1 MLDFNATVKNPED
14 LIFSLDIGTRT
25 VIGIVGIYEDEKF
38 KVLES
43 CIKEHNKR
51 NMYDGQIHDIEGVT
65 KIVKEV
71 KEELEEKLELPLK
84 KVSIAAA
91 GRALKTSRIRIDKEI
106 DKTVE
111 ISNNMIEALELEAAQ
126 KSQELIDEEKSKNDL
141 KYYCIG
147 YSVVNYY
154 LDDSFIENLEGH
166 KGEKI
171 GVDLLAT
178 FLPQV
183 VIDSLYVVVNRAGL
197 EVSNITL
204 EPIAAINVAIK
215 ENLRLLNLALVDIGA
230 GTSDIAITKDGTIM
244 AYAMTATAGDELT
257 ESLAR
262 AYLLDFDS
270 SEKLKINLNKENT
283 HEFSDIVGVKYKL
296 TTEEIISN
304 IENEIDKLAK
314 EISEKIIEYNG
325 KAPSAVFLVGGS
337 SQIPTLNEH
346 IANCLG
352 LPIERVAIRDISFIE
367 NVEGIEDEL
376 KGPDIVTPI
385 GIAMEGV
392 NSKYKNFIQIYI
404 NGEEI
409 RVFNTENIKVSDV
422 LILIGYNPRKLIP
435 QRGEDFIY
443 YVNGKKKLIKGELG
457 KPAEIYVN
465 GTFANLNTELKDR
478 DFIDLRDSTKG
489 DKKILYL
496 YDCIPKSKVIV
507 LNNEE
512 VNLIRELRINGLKTE
527 GNVII
532 KEGDRVDYFEIKTV
546 YELVEY
552 MNMNIHDLKIYRNS
566 KEVDLYT
573 ELKNGDMLTIGTQNG
588 TSNIKDSQ
596 REICL
601 SINGKERIFQY
612 KKKEFVFVDIFNY
625 IDFDLSKPR
634 GKLVLKL
641 NERDAEYLERLK
653 DGDMIEVYWE
663 N

>member
-1 MLDFNATVKNPED
+1 MSDFNTTVKNIED

-38 KVLES
+38 KVLAS
-43 CIKEHNKR
+43 CVKEHNKR

-71 KEELEEKLELPLK
+71 KEELEGKLKLPLK
-84 KVSIAAA
+84 RVSIAAA

-111 ISNNMIEALELEAAQ
+111 INNNMIEALELEAAQ
-126 KSQELIDEEKSKNDL
+126 KSQELIDEEKNKNDL

-230 GTSDIAITKDGTIM
+230 GTSDIAITKDGTIV

-270 SEKLKINLNKENT
+270 SEKLKISLNKENI

-296 TTEEIISN
+296 TTEEIISS
-304 IENEIDKLAK
+304 IENEIDKLAR

-325 KAPSAVFLVGGS
+325 KSPSAVFLVGGS
-337 SQIPTLNEH
+337 SQIPTLSEH

-352 LPIERVAIRDISFIE
+352 LPKERVVIRDISFIE
-367 NVEGIEDEL
+367 NIEGIEDGL

-392 NSKYKNFIQIYI
+392 NNEYKNFIQIYI

-409 RVFNTENIKVSDV
+409 RVFNTENIKVADV
-422 LILIGYNPRKLIP
+422 LILIGYNPRNLIP

-443 YVNGKKKLIKGELG
+443 YLNGEKKLVKGDMG

-465 GTFANLNTELKDR
+465 GRLANLNTELKNK
-478 DFIDLRDSTKG
+478 DFIDLVDSTKG
-489 DKKILYL
+489 SKKTLYL

-512 VNLIRELRINGLKTE
+512 VNLIGELRINGVKIEKNTIL
-527 GNVII
+527 
-532 KEGDRVDYFEIKTV
+532 KEGDRIEYFEINTI
-546 YELVEY
+546 YELLKY
-552 MNMNIHDLKIYRNS
+552 MNIDTHDVKVYKNFEESNLYS
-566 KEVDLYT
+566 K
-573 ELKNGDMLTIGTQNG
+573 LKNGDIIEIKTKNG
-588 TSNIKDSQ
+588 TSDTKNSQ
-596 REICL
+596 KEICL
-601 SINGKERIFQY
+601 SINGKERTFQY

-634 GKLVLKL
+634 GRLVLKL
-641 NERDAEYLERLK
+641 NGREAEYLERLK